1 VKTILAWEIETLAL
15 PPKRKSGKR
24 ESGKARNGKMNS
36 GASLDDG
43 DVVNSF
49 AGADLNGI
57 VPAQER
63 EASALVDNGGTHAKA
78 RRREGTE
85 IGGDGTFG
93 KIFGNC

>member
-1 VKTILAWEIETLAL
+1 
-15 PPKRKSGKR
+15 
-24 ESGKARNGKMNS
+24 
-36 GASLDDG
+36 
-43 DVVNSF
+43 VVNSF

-63 EASALVDNGGTHAKA
+63 EASALVDNGGTHGKA
-78 RRREGTE
+78 PRREGTE

>member
-1 VKTILAWEIETLAL
+1 
-15 PPKRKSGKR
+15 
-24 ESGKARNGKMNS
+24 MNS

-63 EASALVDNGGTHAKA
+63 EASALGDTGGTHAKA
-78 RRREGTE
+78 PRREGERQCQESSMSPYHTE
-85 IGGDGTFG
+85 DERHQGCDMFSRPD
-93 KIFGNC
+93 